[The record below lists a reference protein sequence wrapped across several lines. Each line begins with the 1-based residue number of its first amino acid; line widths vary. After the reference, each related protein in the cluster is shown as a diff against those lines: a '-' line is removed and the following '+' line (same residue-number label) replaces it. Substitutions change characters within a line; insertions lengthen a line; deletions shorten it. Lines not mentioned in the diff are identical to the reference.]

1 MSFSSEVKE
10 ELSKLNTFGN
20 KNLIYSELYGYI
32 LSGNTKIIKSKINFS
47 TNSDY
52 NINRFGKILTKLEI
66 DYKIKVQG
74 KNYII
79 YFNKECLNLN
89 DINISTTDEKKAVIR
104 GAFMGGGL
112 INNPNSKYHLEIT
125 FNSKENQQIVQD
137 IISDFDII
145 TKSLIRKNGY
155 SLYIKEGEFISDFLA
170 VIGANTAVIRYE
182 EIRVIK
188 DKRNNINRIVNCETA
203 NLNKTIEAS
212 VLQIQAINL
221 IKSKRKFE
229 DLPENLKEIAELRL
243 KNPDANLV
251 ELGEMLNTPISKSG
265 VNHRLNK
272 LLEMAK
278 ELKEKYIGKD

>member
-1 MSFSSEVKE
+1 MSFSSEIKE

-20 KNLIYSELYGYI
+20 KDLIYCELYGYI
-32 LSGNTKIIKSKINFS
+32 LSGNARFIQSRIKFS
-47 TNSDY
+47 TNSEY
-52 NINRFGKILTKLEI
+52 NINRFGKILSKLEI

-74 KNYII
+74 NNYII
-79 YFNKECLNLN
+79 TFNKELLNLN
-89 DINISTTDEKKAVIR
+89 NIQTSTIDEKRAVIR

-125 FNSKENQQIVQD
+125 FNSEENKKIVQD
-137 IISDFDII
+137 IINEFNI
-145 TKSLIRKNGY
+145 TTKNLARKHGY
-155 SLYIKEGEFISDFLA
+155 SLYIKEGEIISDFLA
-170 VIGANTAVIRYE
+170 VIGANKAVIRYE

-221 IKSKRKFE
+221 IKSKKKFQE
-229 DLPENLKEIAELRL
+229 LPENLKEIAELRI

-251 ELGEMLNTPISKSG
+251 ELGQMLNTPISKSG

-272 LLEMAK
+272 ILEIAK
-278 ELKEKYIGKD
+278 ELEKK

>member
-10 ELSKLNTFGN
+10 ELSRLNTFGN

-32 LSGNTKIIKSKINFS
+32 LSGNVKVIKNKINFS
-47 TNSDY
+47 TNSEY
-52 NINRFGKILTKLEI
+52 NINRFGKILSKLEI
-66 DYKIKVQG
+66 DYKIKIQG
-74 KNYII
+74 NNYII
-79 YFNKECLNLN
+79 TCNKELLNFK
-89 DINISTTDEKKAVIR
+89 DMQTSTVEEKRAVIR

-125 FNSKENQQIVQD
+125 FNSEENQKIIQD
-137 IISDFDII
+137 IISDFNIT
-145 TKSLIRKNGY
+145 TKSLVRKNGY
-155 SLYIKEGEFISDFLA
+155 SLYIKEGEIISDFLA

-212 VLQIQAINL
+212 VLQVQAINL
-221 IKSKRKFE
+221 IKSKKKFD
-229 DLPENLKEIAELRL
+229 DLPDNLKEIAELRL

-251 ELGEMLNTPISKSG
+251 ELGEMLGTPISKSG

-272 LLEMAK
+272 ILEIAK
-278 ELKEKYIGKD
+278 ELEKK

>member
-10 ELSKLNTFGN
+10 ELSRLNTFGN

-32 LSGNTKIIKSKINFS
+32 LSGNVKAIKNKINFS
-47 TNSDY
+47 TNSEY
-52 NINRFGKILTKLEI
+52 NINRFGKILSKLEI
-66 DYKIKVQG
+66 DYKIKIQG
-74 KNYII
+74 NNYII
-79 YFNKECLNLN
+79 TCNKELLNFK
-89 DINISTTDEKKAVIR
+89 DMQTSTVEEKRAVIR

-125 FNSKENQQIVQD
+125 FNSEENQKIIQD
-137 IISDFDII
+137 IISDFNIT
-145 TKSLIRKNGY
+145 TKSLVRKNGY
-155 SLYIKEGEFISDFLA
+155 SLYIKEGEIISDFLA

-212 VLQIQAINL
+212 VLQVQAINL
-221 IKSKRKFE
+221 IKSKKKFD
-229 DLPENLKEIAELRL
+229 DLPDNLKEIAELRL
-243 KNPDANLV
+243 NNPDANLV
-251 ELGEMLNTPISKSG
+251 ELGEMLGTPISKSG

-272 LLEMAK
+272 ILEIAK
-278 ELKEKYIGKD
+278 ELEKK

>member
-10 ELSKLNTFGN
+10 ELSRLNTFGN

-32 LSGNTKIIKSKINFS
+32 LSGNAKIIRNKINFS
-47 TNSDY
+47 TNSEY
-52 NINRFGKILTKLEI
+52 NINRFGKILSKFEI
-66 DYKIKVQG
+66 DYKIKIQG
-74 KNYII
+74 NNYII
-79 YFNKECLNLN
+79 NFNKELL
-89 DINISTTDEKKAVIR
+89 DFRDMQLSTVEEKRAVIR

-125 FNSKENQQIVQD
+125 FNSEENQKIVQD
-137 IISDFDII
+137 IISDFNIT
-145 TKSLIRKNGY
+145 TKSLIRKNGC
-155 SLYIKEGEFISDFLA
+155 SLYIKEGEIISDFLA
-170 VIGANTAVIRYE
+170 VIGANKAVIRYE

-229 DLPENLKEIAELRL
+229 ELPENLKEIAEIRL

-251 ELGEMLNTPISKSG
+251 ELGEMLDTPISKSG

-272 LLEMAK
+272 LLEIAK
-278 ELKEKYIGKD
+278 ELEKK

>member
-10 ELSKLNTFGN
+10 ELSRLNTFGN

-32 LSGNTKIIKSKINFS
+32 LSGNVKAIKNKINFS
-47 TNSDY
+47 TNSEY
-52 NINRFGKILTKLEI
+52 NINRFGKILSKLEI
-66 DYKIKVQG
+66 DYKIKIQG
-74 KNYII
+74 NNYII
-79 YFNKECLNLN
+79 TCNKELLNFK
-89 DINISTTDEKKAVIR
+89 DMQTSTVEEKRAVIR

-125 FNSKENQQIVQD
+125 FNSEENQKIIQD
-137 IISDFDII
+137 IISDFNIT
-145 TKSLIRKNGY
+145 TKSLVRKNGY
-155 SLYIKEGEFISDFLA
+155 SLYIKEGEIISDFLA

-212 VLQIQAINL
+212 VLQVQAINL
-221 IKSKRKFE
+221 IKSKKKFD
-229 DLPENLKEIAELRL
+229 DLPDNLKEIAELRL

-251 ELGEMLNTPISKSG
+251 ELGEMLGTPISKSG

-272 LLEMAK
+272 ILEIAK
-278 ELKEKYIGKD
+278 ELEKK

>member
-1 MSFSSEVKE
+1 
-10 ELSKLNTFGN
+10 
-20 KNLIYSELYGYI
+20 
-32 LSGNTKIIKSKINFS
+32 
-47 TNSDY
+47 
-52 NINRFGKILTKLEI
+52 
-66 DYKIKVQG
+66 
-74 KNYII
+74 
-79 YFNKECLNLN
+79 
-89 DINISTTDEKKAVIR
+89 
-104 GAFMGGGL
+104 MGGGL

-137 IISDFDII
+137 IISDFEII

-203 NLNKTIEAS
+203 NLNKTIGAS

-229 DLPENLKEIAELRL
+229 ELSENLKEIAELRL
-243 KNPDANLV
+243 MNPDANLAQ
-251 ELGEMLNTPISKSG
+251 LGEMLNAPISKSG

-272 LLEMAK
+272 LLEIAK
-278 ELKEKYIGKD
+278 GLEKD